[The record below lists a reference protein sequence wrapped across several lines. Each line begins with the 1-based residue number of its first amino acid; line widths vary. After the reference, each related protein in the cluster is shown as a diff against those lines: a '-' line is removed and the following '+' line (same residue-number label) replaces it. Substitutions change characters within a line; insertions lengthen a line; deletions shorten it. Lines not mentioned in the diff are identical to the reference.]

1 MSQGVFTFTFFE
13 AVHKIL
19 LPWFSIALCRW
30 IPMCVS
36 VFLFCTPPL
45 PPLTAIRLGKQPSP
59 SDVCLL
65 NNWDSH
71 CSVAS
76 EWPQR
81 LPITSPLLSGQYPK
95 PAPKHQNLPPPKKKI
110 NTSGYLAFCTH
121 FQLKH
126 IEVLENWYLYFYW
139 LVVFFFIGMC
149 ASPVSS
155 SKNHFVFWAH
165 LQRLMTSWTTSVSP
179 TFIRGLC
186 LLIPVYSFK
195 TFASCPFWFYLLT
208 LVWVFPKSMKTVR
221 LLGVHN

>member
-139 LVVFFFIGMC
+139 LVVFFFYWYVCQSSELFKKSLCVLG
-149 ASPVSS
+149 SS
-155 SKNHFVFWAH
+155 SKIDDVVDHFS
-165 LQRLMTSWTTSVSP
+165 QSN
-179 TFIRGLC
+179 
-186 LLIPVYSFK
+186 VYSCSLSVN
-195 TFASCPFWFYLLT
+195 TR
-208 LVWVFPKSMKTVR
+208 V
-221 LLGVHN
+221 